1 MTAELAGV
9 LWVHGEIEG
18 RNANTAGP
26 YARALA
32 ELISR
37 MRTDLGV
44 VPDLPFAMLMPWPGG
59 AKVEPVLP
67 AFLSGLD
74 ALERGLPRFTLVRA
88 PAHSLEVYGDRYP
101 SLDAS
106 PFDEPNCLSHYTE
119 EGQRVVG
126 TLFAEHV
133 RVRWG

>member
-1 MTAELAGV
+1 M
-9 LWVHGEIEG
+9 
-18 RNANTAGP
+18 
-26 YARALA
+26 
-32 ELISR
+32 
-37 MRTDLGV
+37 
-44 VPDLPFAMLMPWPGG
+44 
-59 AKVEPVLP
+59 P